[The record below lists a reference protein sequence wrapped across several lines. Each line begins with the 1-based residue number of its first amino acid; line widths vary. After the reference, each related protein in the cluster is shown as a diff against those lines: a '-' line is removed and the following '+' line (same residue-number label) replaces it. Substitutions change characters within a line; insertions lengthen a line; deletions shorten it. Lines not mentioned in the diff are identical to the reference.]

1 MCVDVVKMVR
11 TPNVKIASKLI
22 VTYINSYIYDKYIAW
37 EFYSILLALLVDS
50 DILLSS
56 FALVSVIAHNRK
68 YYAVN
73 NREG

>member
-11 TPNVKIASKLI
+11 TPSVKIASKWI
-22 VTYINSYIYDKYIAW
+22 VAYITIHIYDKYMAW
-37 EFYSILLALLVDS
+37 EFYSSLLALPVGS